1 MERRVRVMVRL
12 LSISVLL
19 MFAVG
24 CASTVP
30 KPKFSKEIAPESC
43 ILAQDQTRVRVE
55 AGKDVFMIDTEKLR
69 MAEKVKLKI
78 DALKAEKARD
88 GSGKSFDVDLFI
100 TRYDKGNA
108 FARAMLA
115 GLGQIHVDGEVS
127 VYELPDRNLVGQFSI
142 SKTFAWGGI
151 YGASTNIEDIETTFA
166 EGVAAALTGK
176 PGQVSPSSKTAE

>member
-1 MERRVRVMVRL
+1 MARRIHVMVRL
-12 LSISVLL
+12 LSISLL
-19 MFAVG
+19 LGFAMG

-30 KPKFSKEIAPESC
+30 KPQFSKEIAPESC
-43 ILAQDQTRVRVE
+43 IAAQDQTRVRVE
-55 AGKDVFMIDTEKLR
+55 AGSDVFMIDVEKLR
-69 MAEKVKLKI
+69 LAEKVKLKI
-78 DALKAEKARD
+78 DAFKAAKDRD
-88 GSGKSFDVDLFI
+88 GSGKSYDVDLVI

-127 VYELPDRNLVGQFSI
+127 VYEQPDRNLVGQFTI

-151 YGASTNIEDIETTFA
+151 YGASTSIEDIETTFA

-176 PGQVSPSSKTAE
+176 PEQGKSASKTGE